1 MTTPLTQDR
10 AEIVAT
16 LFALQQAF
24 EELIVRGLESTGT
37 DDTRR
42 LATLGDEL
50 ARAGAAYLAGLISA
64 LVHAI
69 KERDDGAARAL
80 LRAQTAARVFERV
93 LSLDAAAEAFGGGD
107 PAGFAGGAG
116 GKAPR
121 GEAGPPERAGSAAAP
136 PATTGTSA
144 PDTALVPVLEELAS
158 LIEGVIGSGLTTAT
172 KATLE
177 KLGASFQEASRL
189 RLLRLATS
197 LRYVT
202 DECGRFLAESEHF
215 SARRLAFFLNRTWLL
230 ARGLREAIDES
241 NHAAISRL
249 LLQST
254 PQPVTAV
261 TAAVIGVQKRALLDG
276 SAAFEFRMRTL
287 GDAPGVPLGTRLVWS
302 CVFGARKN
310 VPAEAFL
317 HLPRPQK
324 FTPRTLLDGR
334 RITIAGAAITADGR
348 VMLGPKSTVTAGAPF
363 DRWSKLVTWDT
374 GRALERIR
382 THAISPLDLEVE
394 LQEEIVVTDYE
405 LGAAAPNPFRAEQ
418 QVMPLCASGLEL
430 DAVVPDGPDG
440 AELLAALADVR
451 KGKKKPALYGLVH
464 YEMARLVFQ
473 PLTAITHKGT
483 QHLMISSEK
492 IDLAALMK
500 TLDFTT

>member
-1 MTTPLTQDR
+1 MTTQLSQER
-10 AEIVAT
+10 AEVAAT

-24 EELIVRGLESTGT
+24 EDLIVRGLESTGP

-42 LATLGDEL
+42 LAALGDEL
-50 ARAGAAYLAGLISA
+50 ARAGAAYLAGLIAA
-64 LVHAI
+64 LVHTI

-80 LRAQTAARVFERV
+80 LRTQTAARVFERV
-93 LSLDAAAEAFGGGD
+93 LSLDAAAEAFG
-107 PAGFAGGAG
+107 AQ
-116 GKAPR
+116 
-121 GEAGPPERAGSAAAP
+121 PESAGSAAAP
-136 PATTGTSA
+136 PAAIGTSA
-144 PDTALVPVLEELAS
+144 PDASLVPVLEELAS
-158 LIEGVIGSGLTTAT
+158 LIEGLIGSGLTTAT

-177 KLGASFQEASRL
+177 KLGASFKEASRL
-189 RLLRLATS
+189 KLLRLATS

-202 DECGRFLAESEHF
+202 DECGRFLAESEYF

-230 ARGLREAIDES
+230 ARGLREAIHEAD
-241 NHAAISRL
+241 HAAIARL

-254 PQPVTAV
+254 PQPVKSV
-261 TAAVIGVQKRALLDG
+261 TAAVIAVQKRALLDG

-317 HLPRPQK
+317 HLPQPQK
-324 FTPRTLLDGR
+324 FTPKTLLDGR
-334 RITIAGAAITADGR
+334 RITITDAALTNDGR

-363 DRWSKLVTWDT
+363 DRWSELVTWDKD
-374 GRALERIR
+374 RALERIR

-394 LQEEIVVTDYE
+394 LQEELVVTDYE

-418 QVMPLCASGLEL
+418 QVMPLRGSGIEL
-430 DAVVPDGPDG
+430 DAVVSNGPDG
-440 AELLAALADVR
+440 AELLESLADVR
-451 KGKKKPALYGLVH
+451 KGKKKPPLYGLVH

-473 PLTAITHKGT
+473 PLTAITDKGPR
-483 QHLMISSEK
+483 HLMISSEK

>member
-1 MTTPLTQDR
+1 MTTQLTQER
-10 AEIVAT
+10 AEVTAT

-24 EELIVRGLESTGT
+24 EDLIVRGLESTGP

-42 LATLGDEL
+42 LATLGDEF

-80 LRAQTAARVFERV
+80 LRTQTAARVFERV
-93 LSLDAAAEAFGGGD
+93 LSLDAAAEAFGGL
-107 PAGFAGGAG
+107 
-116 GKAPR
+116 
-121 GEAGPPERAGSAAAP
+121 PERAGSAVAP
-136 PATTGTSA
+136 PAATGTSA
-144 PDTALVPVLEELAS
+144 PDTALVPVLDELAS

-177 KLGASFQEASRL
+177 KLGASFKEASRL
-189 RLLRLATS
+189 KLLRLATS

-215 SARRLAFFLNRTWLL
+215 SARRLAFFLNRSWLL
-230 ARGLREAIDES
+230 ARGLCEAISES

-254 PQPVTAV
+254 PQPVKSV
-261 TAAVIGVQKRALLDG
+261 TAAVIAVQKRALLDG

-287 GDAPGVPLGTRLVWS
+287 GDGPGVPPGARLVWS
-302 CVFGARKN
+302 CVFGARKG

-317 HLPRPQK
+317 HLPQPQK
-324 FTPRTLLDGR
+324 FTPKTLLDGR
-334 RITIAGAAITADGR
+334 RITITDAAITADGR
-348 VMLGPKSTVTAGAPF
+348 LVFGPKSTVTAGAPF
-363 DRWSKLVTWDT
+363 DRWSELVTWDK
-374 GRALERIR
+374 GRALERIAS
-382 THAISPLDLEVE
+382 HAISPLDLEVE

-405 LGAAAPNPFRAEQ
+405 LGAAAPNPLRAEQ
-418 QVMPLCASGLEL
+418 QVMPLRGSGLEF
-430 DAVVPDGPDG
+430 DAVVSNGPDG

-451 KGKKKPALYGLVH
+451 KGKQKPPLYGLVH

-473 PLTAITHKGT
+473 PLTAITAAGPR
-483 QHLMISSEK
+483 HLMISSEK